1 MENNFNIIW
10 AALVENG
17 SSPRNMEATR
27 SYWITLDEAQQQQLI
42 TIITLKLQQG
52 RFIHYDPIRALKE
65 NLRRCKVVEPPFLRG
80 DEPGDLV
87 QVRYNGLYKICTRDT
102 MQKYGLEYVKD
113 WKAYVA

>member
-102 MQKYGLEYVKD
+102 MQKYGLEYVRD
-113 WKAYVA
+113 W